1 MKLDT
6 IFRWGSTLFNSLLF
20 GGIIYIKLFHGNG
33 MFVGRY
39 SLSITVLFIVLA
51 VVLFFVVYFK
61 AISDKR
67 KKVRIYDKESF
78 FYDDASTEFKV
89 NNLLSHIKATKLP
102 DNVRME
108 IAHRVEYSVEQ
119 LGKEQALK
127 NLVTQ
132 YQVCIE
138 NERFY
143 ERVAWQIGAI
153 FVPVSLTLSG
163 VGLTK
168 QISPA
173 FPVVSGFALFITWIL
188 LFDRFRT
195 SIRLYRDCAK
205 LIEGMLGMFSV
216 SYVYDFLF
224 EKYGSVV
231 RVWPY
236 LVTLSGFYFNFT
248 IFTLL

>member
-1 MKLDT
+1 MKIDT
-6 IFRWGSTLFNSLLF
+6 IFRWGSTSLNSTLFAVIL
-20 GGIIYIKLFHGNG
+20 YYKLFQGGSHS
-33 MFVGRY
+33 VAVIA
-39 SLSITVLFIVLA
+39 LCITISFS
-51 VVLFFVVYFK
+51 LFFLVFFK
-61 AISDKR
+61 AISDKNN
-67 KKVRIYDKESF
+67 KVKIYNEDSFYHEDKSH
-78 FYDDASTEFKV
+78 EFKV
-89 NNLLSHIKATKLP
+89 SKIIGHLKEAELP
-102 DNVRME
+102 EDIRKE
-108 IAHRVEYSVEQ
+108 IVHRVEHSVEQ
-119 LGKEQALK
+119 LGKEETLK

-132 YQVCIE
+132 YQICVE

-163 VGLTK
+163 IGLTK

-173 FPVVSGFALFITWIL
+173 FPIASGFALFATWIL

-224 EKYGSVV
+224 EKYGSVI

-236 LVTLSGFYFNFT
+236 LMTLSGFYFNFT
-248 IFTLL
+248 IFSLL

>member
-6 IFRWGSTLFNSLLF
+6 LFRWGSTLINSFLF
-20 GGIIYIKLFHGNG
+20 GTILYFKLFQGAG
-33 MFVGRY
+33 PYAGLY
-39 SLSITVLFIVLA
+39 SLPLTILFIFA
-51 VVLFFVVYFK
+51 ATTLFFIVYFR
-61 AISDKR
+61 AISDKN
-67 KKVRIYDKESF
+67 KKVKIYNQESLF
-78 FYDDASTEFKV
+78 HDDESTEFKV
-89 NNLLSHIKATKLP
+89 NKLLSHINGTELP
-102 DNVRME
+102 DNVQKE
-108 IAHRVEYSVEQ
+108 IVHRVEHSVEQ
-119 LGKEQALK
+119 FGKEETLK

-132 YQVCIE
+132 YQVCVE
-138 NERFY
+138 SERFY

-168 QISPA
+168 QISPE
-173 FPVVSGFALFITWIL
+173 FPVASGFTLFVTWIL